1 MQQPQEL
8 TTRAPDWP
16 AAAVAG
22 LGAGAVL
29 MVLDIVW
36 SLALTGAGPW
46 TSSRMIAA
54 LVLGPEML
62 QSTGF
67 DLTAVTVALLA
78 HYAFGI
84 AGGLVFAAV
93 SAPLRLDS
101 TLALAVVT
109 GAGFGLVLYVV
120 NFYGMVNFFPW
131 FGEVRGWTTLVI
143 NLIFGMSTAALY
155 WNLAR
160 RGDARRELQEA
171 T

>member
-1 MQQPQEL
+1 MEQLQRGE
-8 TTRAPDWP
+8 TRVPDWP

-22 LGAGAVL
+22 FGAGAIL
-29 MVLDIVW
+29 MVLDILW

-54 LVLGPEML
+54 LVLGPEIL
-62 QSTGF
+62 QSQGF

-84 AGGLVFAAV
+84 VGGLVLAAV

-101 TLALAVVT
+101 SLTLAVLT
-109 GAGFGLVLYVV
+109 GAGFGLVLYLV
-120 NFYGMVNFFPW
+120 NFYGMVYFFPW
-131 FGEVRGWTTLVI
+131 FAEVRGWTTLLI
-143 NLIFGMSTAALY
+143 NLIFGISTAALY
-155 WNLAR
+155 WKLER
-160 RGDARRELQEA
+160 RGEARQGLQEA

>member
-1 MQQPQEL
+1 MEQLQRGE
-8 TTRAPDWP
+8 TRVPDWP

-22 LGAGAVL
+22 FGAGAIL
-29 MVLDIVW
+29 MVLDILW

-54 LVLGPEML
+54 LVLGPEVL
-62 QSTGF
+62 QSQGF

-84 AGGLVFAAV
+84 VGGLVLAAV

-101 TLALAVVT
+101 SLTLAVLT
-109 GAGFGLVLYVV
+109 GAGFGLVLYLV
-120 NFYGMVNFFPW
+120 NFYGMVQFFPW
-131 FGEVRGWTTLVI
+131 FNEVRGWTTLLI
-143 NLIFGMSTAALY
+143 NLIFGISTAALY
-155 WNLAR
+155 WKLER
-160 RGDARRELQEA
+160 RGEARHGLQEA